1 MFKVVG
7 DKITNH
13 RGDVMAQKIR
23 GKWETKEAS
32 VLEFIAGLDKP
43 KKKTKKP
50 VVEEQE
56 VEVVRARDEDG
67 KFIPDDPETPEVN
80 EAWVARIKKKVTPK
94 K

>member
-13 RGDVMAQKIR
+13 RGDVVAQKIR

-50 VVEEQE
+50 VEEQE

-67 KFIPDDPETPEVN
+67 KFIPDDPATPEVN
-80 EAWVARIKKKVTPK
+80 EAWVARIKKKVTK
-94 K
+94 